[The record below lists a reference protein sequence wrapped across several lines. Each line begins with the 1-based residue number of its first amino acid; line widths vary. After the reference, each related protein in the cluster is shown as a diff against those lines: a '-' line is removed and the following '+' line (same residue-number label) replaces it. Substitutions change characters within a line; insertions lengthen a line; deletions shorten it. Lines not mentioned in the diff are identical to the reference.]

1 MKAQDEAKPLVSCHL
16 VSTAARHCQML
27 GYHRESTYK
36 KDHDINSENKR
47 RLFWTLYVFDKT
59 MSLLLGRAS
68 YIQDFDMD
76 VKIPNSSSNPALKPW
91 DQAFEYMITLADVE
105 GQIYNRLYSASA
117 LKASTEERTKAVN
130 DLMALMDGCRDRRNK
145 VSPSQDE
152 WPARQKLTP
161 RRHTDR
167 SFKGRPP

>member
-36 KDHDINSENKR
+36 KDSDVNSEHKR

-76 VKIPNSSSNPALKPW
+76 VNVTSLSSNPALRAW
-91 DQAFEYMITLADVE
+91 DEAFEYMIRLAKVE
-105 GQIYNRLYSASA
+105 GEIYNRLYSASA
-117 LKASTEERTKAVN
+117 LKASAEERTKAVN
-130 DLMALMDGCRDRRNK
+130 ELIIAMEDCQKRRDA
-145 VSPSQDE
+145 VSEMFSKKQS
-152 WPARQKLTP
+152 
-161 RRHTDR
+161 RH
-167 SFKGRPP
+167 